1 MDKELQFAKALQKV
15 KELAKLSGNVIS
27 KAEID
32 EQFASLDMDEE
43 QMKLVYEYLE
53 KANIGIDKEIDTDAL
68 LTGEDTNYLQF
79 YLEELKELP
88 VVTEGEKEAV
98 TLSAMAG
105 DETAQVK
112 LIEIMLPEVIDFA
125 KLYAGQGVLLED
137 LIGEGNVALTMGVTM
152 LGCFENAMEAQ
163 GALGKMIMDAMEELI
178 ASYITED
185 EVDQKI
191 AERVNGIME
200 KAKDIYALCERGFA
214 DKILLSH
221 DGLTFNGFHTNACIR
236 EDNPHEPIFSYLIP
250 EMRKIG
256 FNENEIDTFITQNP
270 KNMLLC
276 R

>member
-53 KANIGIDKEIDTDAL
+53 KANIGIDKEIDTDAF

-88 VVTEGEKEAV
+88 AVSEGEKEAV

-105 DETAQVK
+105 DETAQTK

-178 ASYITED
+178 ASYVTED

-200 KAKDIYALCERGFA
+200 KAKELAEALGRKVTKEELAEETGLAIDDIQEA
-214 DKILLSH
+214 
-221 DGLTFNGFHTNACIR
+221 IR
-236 EDNPHEPIFSYLIP
+236 FSAGQIEYL
-250 EMRKIG
+250 ETEK
-256 FNENEIDTFITQNP
+256 
-270 KNMLLC
+270 
-276 R
+276 

>member
-1 MDKELQFAKALQKV
+1 MDKELQFAKVLQKV

-88 VVTEGEKEAV
+88 AVSEGEKEAV

-105 DETAQVK
+105 DETAQTK

-152 LGCFENAMEAQ
+152 LGCFENAME
-163 GALGKMIMDAMEELI
+163 ELI
-178 ASYITED
+178 ASYVTED

-200 KAKDIYALCERGFA
+200 KAKELAEALGRKVTKEELAEETGLAMDDIQEA
-214 DKILLSH
+214 
-221 DGLTFNGFHTNACIR
+221 IR
-236 EDNPHEPIFSYLIP
+236 FSAGQIEYL
-250 EMRKIG
+250 ETEK
-256 FNENEIDTFITQNP
+256 
-270 KNMLLC
+270 
-276 R
+276 

>member
-1 MDKELQFAKALQKV
+1 MDKELQFAKVLQKV

-68 LTGEDTNYLQF
+68 LTSEDTNYLQF

-88 VVTEGEKEAV
+88 AVSEGEKEAV

-105 DETAQVK
+105 DERAQTK

-152 LGCFENAMEAQ
+152 LGCFENAMEVQ

-178 ASYITED
+178 ASYVTED

-200 KAKDIYALCERGFA
+200 KAKELAEALGRKVTKEELAEETGLAMDDIQEA
-214 DKILLSH
+214 
-221 DGLTFNGFHTNACIR
+221 IR
-236 EDNPHEPIFSYLIP
+236 FSAGQIEYL
-250 EMRKIG
+250 ETEK
-256 FNENEIDTFITQNP
+256 
-270 KNMLLC
+270 
-276 R
+276 